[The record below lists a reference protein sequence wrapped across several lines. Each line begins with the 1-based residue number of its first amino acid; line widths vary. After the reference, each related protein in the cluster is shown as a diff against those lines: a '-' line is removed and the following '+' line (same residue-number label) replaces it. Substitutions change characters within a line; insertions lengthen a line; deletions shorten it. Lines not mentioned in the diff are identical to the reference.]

1 MDADVAD
8 APDQGVELTGRRKDG
23 SEFPLDITLSSV
35 RGADGIVVT
44 SILRDVT
51 ERRRFESQLRHL
63 ADHDHLTALFN
74 RRRFEEALSEYV
86 AYAARYGRHGAVLL
100 LDLDR
105 FKYVNDF
112 HGHSAGDDVVRMIG
126 SALTRVIADTDVVAR
141 LGGDE
146 FAVLLK
152 ETDRAGRRGRPPP
165 RCSTAVRAQELAI
178 GPLTVSITASIG
190 VVPFGDSEA
199 HVEDLLAVADM
210 AMYAAKEAGGDR
222 CHVSDGDD
230 ERVAGMQARLAW
242 ADQIRRALD
251 EDRFVLY
258 WQPIIELATDT
269 ATHYEL
275 LLRMIGT
282 DGEVIAPAAFIETA
296 EHFGL
301 IQEIDRWVVRTAIQR
316 LAEDEDGGYRLEVN
330 LSGKSIGDAE
340 LPELIEREIAA
351 TGVDPGR
358 LVFEITETAA
368 IANMDHARAF
378 AERLRRSAAASRST
392 TSAPAS
398 RRFYYLKHLPLDYV
412 KIDGDFI
419 RNLAGSV
426 TDQLVVKSIVDIA
439 RGMGMKTI
447 AEFVENAET
456 VEMLREKGVDYSQGY
471 HHGRPEPMRQLDVA
485 RVV

>member
-1 MDADVAD
+1 M
-8 APDQGVELTGRRKDG
+8 
-23 SEFPLDITLSSV
+23 TLSSV

-51 ERRRFESQLRHL
+51 ERRRFETQLRHL

-126 SALTRVIADTDVVAR
+126 SSLTRVIADTDVVAR

-152 ETDRAGRRGRPPP
+152 ETSREGAEATADALLTRCARRSSRSGRPPSRSRRASASSRSASP
-165 RCSTAVRAQELAI
+165 RPTSRTCWPSPTWRCTRPRRPAATAATSPTATTSASPACRRAW
-178 GPLTVSITASIG
+178 P
-190 VVPFGDSEA
+190 
-199 HVEDLLAVADM
+199 
-210 AMYAAKEAGGDR
+210 
-222 CHVSDGDD
+222 
-230 ERVAGMQARLAW
+230 W

-282 DGEVIAPAAFIETA
+282 DGEVISPAAFIETA
-296 EHFGL
+296 EHFDL
-301 IQEIDRWVVRTAIQR
+301 IQELDRWVVRTAIQR
-316 LAEDEDGGYRLEVN
+316 LADDPDGGYRLEVN
-330 LSGKSIGDAE
+330 LSGKSIGDPE

-368 IANMDHARAF
+368 IANMDLARAF
-378 AERLRRSAAASRST
+378 AERLRKLGCRFALDDFGAGFSS
-392 TSAPAS
+392 
-398 RRFYYLKHLPLDYV
+398 FYYLKHLPLDYV

-447 AEFVENAET
+447 AEFVETAEI

-471 HHGRPEPMRQLDVA
+471 HHGRPEPMRQLDAA
-485 RVV
+485 RVG